1 MANTIRKN
9 VDAEL
14 KEPQSILQSNPE
26 GWAAIHAAL
35 EWAEAQLEKR
45 PSEILAVAKET
56 VEAVHAG
63 GFQSNPDRRVTRF
76 AGYKNIMA
84 WQDAL
89 YVVNAHPDWRFS
101 DEALLVGWLVELGGP
116 EMGRG
121 PATASYW
128 KQTPEHYV
136 GGSRAL
142 YNNGKHG
149 NGPGWPTSLAYRGG
163 SSRR

>member
-14 KEPQSILQSNPE
+14 KDLHSILDSNPT
-26 GWAAIHAAL
+26 GWTAIHAAL
-35 EWAEAQLEKR
+35 EWAEAQLQKR
-45 PSEILAVAKET
+45 PSELLAVAR
-56 VEAVHAG
+56 EAVESVHAA
-63 GFQSNPDRRVTRF
+63 GFQSSPDRRMTRF
-76 AGYKNIMA
+76 SGFKDIMA

-89 YVVNAHPDWRFS
+89 YVVNSHPDWRFS
-101 DEALLVGWLVELGGP
+101 DEVLCVGWLVELGGA

-121 PATASYW
+121 PARASYW
-128 KQTPEHYV
+128 KDSSLYV
-136 GGSRAL
+136 GGTRAL